1 MVVGQSSRVQYLST
15 NVVENIHRPSTDAA
29 SEASSFEPCGEARVS
44 KKVSS
49 EKTLL
54 PNHARKKAETLRDAT
69 GPRAWTRPRSGAER
83 SARRAARARAG
94 NARVSSE
101 SPRDRERRSIRAH
114 RAFPAPRGSRHARR
128 HRNCRRRRPRGCER
142 GKEKKNH
149 RGGVAIA
156 RAVVPLSC
164 WPPRLSCAPRA
175 ASAPPRAPWRP
186 PARAIP
192 PRRPAGPRGPRPW
205 RRAPRP
211 RASRVGSKWAGKVSG
226 AKVEWRI
233 GDVAAEAHARSN
245 ADYPRGKSREGFQT
259 RTSTL
264 TSAMVAEGACGERR
278 HALGSI

>member
-1 MVVGQSSRVQYLST
+1 MVVGQSSRVQYPST

-29 SEASSFEPCGEARVS
+29 SEASSFEPRGEARVS

-54 PNHARKKAETLRDAT
+54 PNHARKKAETPRDAT

-142 GKEKKNH
+142 GKENH

-226 AKVEWRI
+226 AKVSAKRHVR
-233 GDVAAEAHARSN
+233 GGSAR
-245 ADYPRGKSREGFQT
+245 AIERGCAREIAG
-259 RTSTL
+259 RL
-264 TSAMVAEGACGERR
+264 R
-278 HALGSI
+278 HAPRR

>member
-29 SEASSFEPCGEARVS
+29 SEASSFEPRGEARVS

-128 HRNCRRRRPRGCER
+128 HRNCRRRRPRGCIRAER
-142 GKEKKNH
+142 KTIAAVSRSRELSYLCLAGLLGFLALLAQLLLLLEH
-149 RGGVAIA
+149 LGVHQRERFLLGVRQVRGDPALGGV
-156 RAVVPLSC
+156 
-164 WPPRLSCAPRA
+164 RL
-175 ASAPPRAPWRP
+175 
-186 PARAIP
+186 
-192 PRRPAGPRGPRPW
+192 
-205 RRAPRP
+205 
-211 RASRVGSKWAGKVSG
+211 
-226 AKVEWRI
+226 
-233 GDVAAEAHARSN
+233 
-245 ADYPRGKSREGFQT
+245 
-259 RTSTL
+259 
-264 TSAMVAEGACGERR
+264 
-278 HALGSI
+278 ALGLRVSDRSGRER

>member
-29 SEASSFEPCGEARVS
+29 SEASSFEPRGEARVS
-44 KKVSS
+44 KKVSF
-49 EKTLL
+49 L

-149 RGGVAIA
+149 LGGVAIA

-211 RASRVGSKWAGKVSG
+211 RASCVGSKWAGKVSG
-226 AKVEWRI
+226 AKVSAKRHVR
-233 GDVAAEAHARSN
+233 GGSAR
-245 ADYPRGKSREGFQT
+245 AIERGCAREIAG
-259 RTSTL
+259 RL
-264 TSAMVAEGACGERR
+264 R
-278 HALGSI
+278 HAPRR

>member
-1 MVVGQSSRVQYLST
+1 MGQSSRAQYLLT

-29 SEASSFEPCGEARVS
+29 SEASSFEPRGEGRLASRKRS
-44 KKVSS
+44 LLK
-49 EKTLL
+49 KTLL

-83 SARRAARARAG
+83 SARRAACARAG
-94 NARVSSE
+94 NARVSPE
-101 SPRDRERRSIRAH
+101 SPRGRERRSIRAH

-128 HRNCRRRRPRGCER
+128 HRNCRRRRRRGCER
-142 GKEKKNH
+142 GKENH

-164 WPPRLSCAPRA
+164 WLPRLSCAPRA

-211 RASRVGSKWAGKVSG
+211 RASCVGSKWAGKVSG
-226 AKVEWRI
+226 AKVSAKRRLRGGSARAI
-233 GDVAAEAHARSN
+233 AADA
-245 ADYPRGKSREGFQT
+245 RGKSREG
-259 RTSTL
+259 
-264 TSAMVAEGACGERR
+264 
-278 HALGSI
+278 